1 MPSDDYLRQV
11 SVGGARELNGRVVL
25 SAYDANWPEQ
35 FQREGRRIALALG
48 GRARSVEHVGST
60 SVPGLCAKPIID
72 ILLLVDDAADEPS
85 YVPQLERAGYVLR
98 IREPDWHEHRMFKG
112 TDPEVNLHVFSE
124 GCSEAA
130 QMVAFRDWLR
140 THADDRELY
149 ASTKR
154 ALAGRQWKYVQHYAD
169 AKSEVVATILQHAG
183 IG

>member
-1 MPSDDYLRQV
+1 MPSDEYLSQV

-25 SAYDANWPEQ
+25 SAYDASWPKQ
-35 FQREGRRIALALG
+35 FQGERRRIALALG
-48 GRARSVEHVGST
+48 GRARSAEHVGST

-72 ILLLVDDAADEPS
+72 ILLLVDDSSDEPS

-112 TDPEVNLHVFSE
+112 ADPEVNLHVFSE

-130 QMVAFRDWLR
+130 RMVAFRDWLR

-154 ALAGRQWKYVQHYAD
+154 ALASRQWKYVQHYAD